1 MHSYSHFALHYI
13 YWCLLYASV
22 WVVGQVPDAIRKCQ
36 GAGITVRMV
45 TGDNV
50 NTARSIATKCGI
62 LHPADDSLVLD
73 GREFNKL
80 IRKNPDDI
88 VSRPRPL
95 SFTHASHCSRLASS
109 RSRSGC
115 RNITT
120 TFSSCSYNQEIP
132 SVSAAAEGRRDAL
145 CRSKSCQP

>member
-1 MHSYSHFALHYI
+1 
-13 YWCLLYASV
+13 V

-62 LHPADDSLVLD
+62 LHPADNSLVLD

-95 SFTHASHCSRLASS
+95 CHLLTHHTAAVWPRRIAEVAVEISRRPFLLVL
-109 RSRSGC
+109 
-115 RNITT
+115 TT
-120 TFSSCSYNQEIP
+120 KRYQ
-132 SVSAAAEGRRDAL
+132 VSLLL
-145 CRSKSCQP
+145 CHQKSCQP

>member
-1 MHSYSHFALHYI
+1 
-13 YWCLLYASV
+13 
-22 WVVGQVPDAIRKCQ
+22 VPDAIRKCQ

-95 SFTHASHCSRLASS
+95 SFTHASHCSCLATSCG
-109 RSRSGC
+109 RTGC

-120 TFSSCSYNQEIP
+120 TFSSCSYNQEIR
-132 SVSAAAEGRRDAL
+132 SVSAAAEGR
-145 CRSKSCQP
+145 SKSVGQNAVGQNLVNRRNRWCNTSTTNRMELEGYS

>member
-1 MHSYSHFALHYI
+1 
-13 YWCLLYASV
+13 
-22 WVVGQVPDAIRKCQ
+22 VPDAIRKCQ

-88 VSRPRPL
+88 VSRPRPP
-95 SFTHASHCSRLASS
+95 SFTHASHCSCLATS

-120 TFSSCSYNQEIP
+120 TFFLFVLTTKRYQVFLLPQRDGATRCVGQNLVNRRNRWCNTSTTNRMEL
-132 SVSAAAEGRRDAL
+132 EGY
-145 CRSKSCQP
+145 S

>member
-1 MHSYSHFALHYI
+1 
-13 YWCLLYASV
+13 V

-50 NTARSIATKCGI
+50 NTARSIAIKCGI

-95 SFTHASHCSRLASS
+95 CHSLTHHTAAVWPRRVAEVAVEISRRPFFFLFLQP
-109 RSRSGC
+109 RDTKCLCC
-115 RNITT
+115 RRGTARRAV
-120 TFSSCSYNQEIP
+120 
-132 SVSAAAEGRRDAL
+132 SVKILSTVETGGATHQQQIEW
-145 CRSKSCQP
+145 S